1 MVVAFIAANT
11 ASYAYVVNSSLIDT
25 VTLKNAGTTRLT
37 AARVY
42 DHLNRLA
49 SITSTPSAAAA
60 SSHAYDY
67 NAANQRTKAT
77 RENSDHWNYGYDAL
91 GQVTSGQKYDSANV
105 GLPGHD
111 FAWTYDDIGNRKT
124 ATVNGQAATYT
135 PTSLN
140 QYSQRTVPAVVEVLG
155 AAAASATVTVS
166 LNSGT
171 PQATTRHS
179 ELFFKPVAVNNATAA
194 QTAAI
199 TVTGVKN
206 NVGSGGED
214 AVTQTTKTAFL
225 AQTPEA
231 FTADSDGNLTA
242 DARWAYTWDGENR
255 LSAMET
261 SPAAA
266 TAGVAKLKLEFS
278 YDGQGRRV
286 SKKVSNWTGSAWTLA
301 SQTLFL
307 YDGWNMV
314 AELNALSSNAAV
326 RTYVW
331 GLDGSG
337 SFQGAGGVGGLIG
350 VTDSTGSRCATYDG
364 NGNVSGLVDL
374 ATGTRS
380 ATYEYSAFG
389 ETLISDGAAALTNPF
404 RFSTKY
410 TDDETGLLY
419 YGLRYYQPTTGRW
432 LGRDPI
438 GENGGINLYGY
449 VGGNPINRLDLLG
462 LCNCDTLRRKLHILL
477 RASSE
482 LHADLNGQI
491 ANEMAGEY
499 LSVRNMVAIEGLE
512 AGSAAVT
519 AYEAGAGMIA
529 KRVAPWLRLGGTAM
543 SDYAVVSNRGLVREG
558 VRAAMVEAF
567 GSQVVDPLA
576 KAATLGTA
584 AYVSENFG
592 DALEYGQ
599 GTMAVA
605 RQMTDRLQ
613 FSYNG
618 LLKQIK
624 KLQQEYRENCQ

>member
-1 MVVAFIAANT
+1 LATPPNHT
-11 ASYAYVVNSSLIDT
+11 PQNLTPYADV
-25 VTLKNAGTTRLT
+25 
-37 AARVY
+37 
-42 DHLNRLA
+42 
-49 SITSTPSAAAA
+49 
-60 SSHAYDY
+60 
-67 NAANQRTKAT
+67 
-77 RENSDHWNYGYDAL
+77 
-91 GQVTSGQKYDSANV
+91 
-105 GLPGHD
+105 
-111 FAWTYDDIGNRKT
+111 
-124 ATVNGQAATYT
+124 
-135 PTSLN
+135 
-140 QYSQRTVPAVVEVLG
+140 
-155 AAAASATVTVS
+155 
-166 LNSGT
+166 NSGT

-364 NGNVSGLVDL
+364 NGNVSGLVDM
-374 ATGTRS
+374 ATGAKS
-380 ATYEYSAFG
+380 ATYDYNAFG
-389 ETLISDGAAALTNPF
+389 ETIIADGPMQDAFPF

-410 TDDETGLLY
+410 QDAETGFY
-419 YGLRYYQPTTGRW
+419 NYGYRIYQPSTGRW
-432 LGRDPI
+432 LSKDPL
-438 GENGGINLYGY
+438 EEEGGVNLYGFVSNNAVDAIDPLGQNGY
-449 VGGNPINRLDLLG
+449 TQGLLWLLG
-462 LCNCDTLRRKLHILL
+462 LGKDKHYGPGDFSTGEMQRSRVARIIRDKVRDELRQYCKSGGTGSKKIPIDVGLNKISPYAYPILFGVDL
-477 RASSE
+477 LTNSTAAFVGSFTTGEIIASSIDCCKCEAE
-482 LHADLNGQI
+482 LHWHAINVSGTES
-491 ANEMAGEY
+491 ATHKPPRAGKY
-499 LSVRNMVAIEGLE
+499 
-512 AGSAAVT
+512 
-519 AYEAGAGMIA
+519 
-529 KRVAPWLRLGGTAM
+529 
-543 SDYAVVSNRGLVREG
+543 
-558 VRAAMVEAF
+558 
-567 GSQVVDPLA
+567 
-576 KAATLGTA
+576 
-584 AYVSENFG
+584 G
-592 DALEYGQ
+592 DALLKDDILGPNGPMHTTTQTYDWDES
-599 GTMAVA
+599 
-605 RQMTDRLQ
+605 
-613 FSYNG
+613 FSYG
-618 LLKQIK
+618 PCK
-624 KLQQEYRENCQ
+624 